1 MRKTWLLRVAAMAIV
16 GTAAPWIP
24 AQGASQGR
32 CVTARIASP
41 FRLPDGV
48 LREAGTLTLCDTR
61 EFTPVSNL
69 HMVRVD
75 RRPVGMFLSLR
86 RNAEGVDR
94 TVPEI
99 VFQKDAAGT
108 LTLMGYVLP
117 ARGESVAYLMKRP
130 ERALP
135 FGDSMARVERPQIEP
150 QR

>member
-1 MRKTWLLRVAAMAIV
+1 MRKTWVLRVATLAIV
-16 GTAAPWIP
+16 GTTAAWIP
-24 AQGASQGR
+24 VPGAPQGA
-32 CVTARIASP
+32 CVTARIPSP

-48 LREAGTLTLCDTR
+48 LREAGTLSLCDTR
-61 EFTPVSNL
+61 QFTPVSGL
-69 HMVRVD
+69 HTVRVN

-86 RNAEGVDR
+86 RNAEGIDR
-94 TVPEI
+94 TVPEM

-130 ERALP
+130 ERKLP